1 MTEPQKMS
9 DVIKMT
15 KLCNKCKKTSTF
27 SCSRCEDGY
36 CSVLCQQVDWQ
47 RHRYLCFP
55 MPPLILNDNHISDKL
70 EVKDGKSKLNKDI
83 SVIENQFPRIM
94 FTEEYVKEMFS
105 ESEKIFNEGS
115 VKSILSDEETKLL
128 DEARAKFFNKIPIGT
143 ITPVE
148 PLKTVTPVAPHVAV
162 TAVDPPQSVVEA
174 DPVVKL
180 ISVKQHT
187 VTPAVQPIVTPV
199 VQPIVTPVVQPI
211 VTPVV
216 QPIVTPVVQPI
227 VTPVVQPIVTP
238 VVQPIV
244 TPVVQPIVTP
254 AAQPTITPVK
264 PPVSIPQG
272 ITPAVMIKTP
282 TMVTQGIT
290 PAVMAETP
298 VSDTQAAGK
307 VEIELRSFS
316 KLIESPVVT
325 VKSPVHVDHEVSEQ
339 PKEESLTSASQLDQ
353 SNSKTKRFFQRDI
366 TYHKWPE
373 RKHIKVRL
381 LSQIHT
387 KNFTIVEDIP
397 LYDQHCNKIIEDIA
411 NYIKATDET
420 SYSPLSEE
428 LVLAKFEG
436 DFYRAVVLGSDI
448 ETETYTV
455 LYLDYGN
462 INNVEAGDM
471 VKFPEFLLEAEVF
484 PLICHVKNYPE
495 TLSPKTAEILL
506 TGKITIDEFKLVA
519 VGNCIVHF
527 FGI

>member
-1 MTEPQKMS
+1 MS

-15 KLCNKCKKTSTF
+15 KLCNKCKKASTF

-83 SVIENQFPRIM
+83 SAIENQFPRVM
-94 FTEEYVKEMFS
+94 FTEESVKEMFS

-115 VKSILSDEETKLL
+115 VKSILSDEETKFL
-128 DEARAKFFNKIPIGT
+128 DEARAKFFKKIPIGA
-143 ITPVE
+143 ITPIE
-148 PLKTVTPVAPHVAV
+148 TLKVTVTPVVPHVSV
-162 TAVDPPQSVVEA
+162 TAVDPPQSVVQA

-180 ISVKQHT
+180 ISVKQPSVTPGVQHPFT
-187 VTPAVQPIVTPV
+187 PGVQHPVTPAVQS
-199 VQPIVTPVVQPI
+199 
-211 VTPVV
+211 
-216 QPIVTPVVQPI
+216 
-227 VTPVVQPIVTP
+227 
-238 VVQPIV
+238 IV

-254 AAQPTITPVK
+254 AVQPIVTPAVQPIVTPVK

-282 TMVTQGIT
+282 TMVTQGVT
-290 PAVMAETP
+290 PAVMVETP
-298 VSDTQAAGK
+298 VSDTQEATRK
-307 VEIELRSFS
+307 VEIDLRSSS